1 MTDGA
6 VDKLGS
12 NQVILGAN
20 AHIFMGKSE
29 SSLGDIEMFYG
40 RQFTVTG
47 LMSPIGIGLDD
58 AAFVTNDTIYQMSQ
72 FPERDVTIRLDI
84 KPGQISALMV
94 KLERDYARADVAV
107 RIEQEVP
114 GVRVVTSS
122 ELMSTSVANQLE
134 SLRPGLI
141 LVGIGF
147 WAISILMI
155 AALFSMIVNER
166 RRELGLL
173 QAMGA
178 TRRFIFR
185 LVMLEAVVLTVIG
198 GVIGLILGG
207 VGILI
212 MTGPV
217 SDSLG
222 IAYSWPGAAFI
233 GSFVIGFI
241 VSSVITGIIAAL
253 YPAIVASRLEP
264 YQAIRTGE

>member
-1 MTDGA
+1 MQ
-6 VDKLGS
+6 KLGT
-12 NQVILGAN
+12 NETILGAN
-20 AHIFMGKSE
+20 AHVFLGKSE
-29 SSLGDIEMFYG
+29 SSLGDTELFYG

-47 LMSPIGIGLDD
+47 LMQHIGFGLDD
-58 AAFVTNDTIYQMSQ
+58 AAFVSNDTIYQMSQ
-72 FPERDVTIRLDI
+72 FPEQNVTVQLDI

-94 KLERDYARADVAV
+94 KLKRDYARADVAV
-107 RIEQEVP
+107 RIEQQVP

-122 ELMSTSVANQLE
+122 ELMSTSVASQLE

-141 LVGIGF
+141 MVGIGF

-155 AALFSMIVNER
+155 GALFSMAVSER

-185 LVMLEAVVLTVIG
+185 LVMLEAVELTVIG
-198 GVIGLILGG
+198 GIIGLLIGG
-207 VGILI
+207 LGILL
-212 MTGPV
+212 MTGPI

-222 IAYSWPGAAFI
+222 IAYSWPGTTFI
-233 GSFVIGFI
+233 GSFVGGFI
-241 VSSVITGIIAAL
+241 IMSVITGVIAAL

>member
-1 MTDGA
+1 METLAG
-6 VDKLGS
+6 
-12 NQVILGAN
+12 NEVILGAN

-29 SSLGDIEMFYG
+29 SNLGDIERFYG

-47 LMSPIGIGLDD
+47 IMEPIGIGLDD
-58 AAFVTNDTIYQMSQ
+58 AGFVTIDTIYQMSQ
-72 FPERDVTIRLDI
+72 FPEKDVTLKLDI
-84 KPGQISALMV
+84 QPGQISALMV
-94 KLERDYARADVAV
+94 KVNRDYARADVAV

-114 GVRVVTSS
+114 GIRVVTSS
-122 ELMSTSVANQLE
+122 ELMSTSVASQLE

-141 LVGIGF
+141 LVGLGF
-147 WAISILMI
+147 WAISLLMI
-155 AALFSMIVNER
+155 GALFSMIVNER

-185 LVMLEAVVLTVIG
+185 LVMLEAVELTVIG

-207 VGILI
+207 AGILI

-217 SDSLG
+217 ANSLG
-222 IAYSWPGAAFI
+222 IAYSWPGAMFI
-233 GSFVIGFI
+233 GSFVLGFI
-241 VSSVITGIIAAL
+241 AMSVITGVIAAL